1 MESVYILLDLVL
13 CQNRMIILWFLFA
26 GVSILLEMV
35 YIYSNDTPKNGL
47 SLLMFKII
55 IIEIESGDHL
65 KVVPIPAIKKPA
77 V

>member
-1 MESVYILLDLVL
+1 
-13 CQNRMIILWFLFA
+13 MIILWFLFA

-35 YIYSNDTPKNGL
+35 YIYSNNTPKKW
-47 SLLMFKII
+47 SQFADVKD